1 MTLCHAQVHFMS
13 RSCHIHV
20 WLMYGSCIVH
30 VRSAQGNGEV
40 RIILSFI
47 LIEN

>member
-20 WLMYGSCIVH
+20 WLMYGLCIVH
-30 VRSAQGNGEV
+30 AGSAQGHGEV

>member
-1 MTLCHAQVHFMS
+1 MTLCHAQVQFMS

-30 VRSAQGNGEV
+30 VRSAQGHGEV